1 MPAPQRHGDAP
12 RSAILPRNF
21 YGPYGKEFAAGE
33 ITGDDTPFGLG
44 DGPGFGD
51 ALGLTVGKVLDTPTC
66 SPRIVSIIS
75 KQFPTMEPGG
85 PMTESGQNRPIP
97 TGAYDTEPREKP
109 LI

>member
-44 DGPGFGD
+44 DGPGFGEGSVEIGV
-51 ALGLTVGKVLDTPTC
+51 AVVFLHG
-66 SPRIVSIIS
+66 
-75 KQFPTMEPGG
+75 
-85 PMTESGQNRPIP
+85 
-97 TGAYDTEPREKP
+97 
-109 LI
+109 

>member
-1 MPAPQRHGDAP
+1 M
-12 RSAILPRNF
+12 N
-21 YGPYGKEFAAGE
+21 
-33 ITGDDTPFGLG
+33 
-44 DGPGFGD
+44 
-51 ALGLTVGKVLDTPTC
+51 TPTC

-97 TGAYDTEPREKP
+97 TGAYDTEPRGNP